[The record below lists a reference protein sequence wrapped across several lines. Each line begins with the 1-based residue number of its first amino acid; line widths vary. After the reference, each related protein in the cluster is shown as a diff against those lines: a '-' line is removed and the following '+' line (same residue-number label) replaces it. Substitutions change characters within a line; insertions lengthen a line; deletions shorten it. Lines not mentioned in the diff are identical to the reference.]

1 MVLYWQQWCRL
12 CLIKWLDNLVGWLYT
27 INMEHPLISNVDE
40 LTTEQ
45 LQEKISEL
53 TKKLGIAMRTGNGHL
68 CNQLRMAL
76 ETFNN
81 KYQERLRG
89 SGTSFDE
96 VIDIS

>member
-1 MVLYWQQWCRL
+1 
-12 CLIKWLDNLVGWLYT
+12 
-27 INMEHPLISNVDE
+27 MEHPLIANLDDLSN
-40 LTTEQ
+40 EQ

-76 ETFNN
+76 ESYNN
-81 KYQERLRG
+81 KYQERIKNN
-89 SGTSFDE
+89 GTPFDD

>member
-1 MVLYWQQWCRL
+1 
-12 CLIKWLDNLVGWLYT
+12 
-27 INMEHPLISNVDE
+27 MEHPLIENLDNLSQ
-40 LTTEQ
+40 EQ

-76 ETFNN
+76 ESYQN
-81 KYQERLRG
+81 KYNDKQRG
-89 SGTSFDE
+89 AGTSFDD

>member
-1 MVLYWQQWCRL
+1 
-12 CLIKWLDNLVGWLYT
+12 
-27 INMEHPLISNVDE
+27 MEHPLIGNVDDM
-40 LTTEQ
+40 TTEQ

-53 TKKLGIAMRTGNGHL
+53 TKKLGIALRTGNGHL
-68 CNQLRMAL
+68 CNQIRMAL

-89 SGTSFDE
+89 SSASFND

>member
-1 MVLYWQQWCRL
+1 
-12 CLIKWLDNLVGWLYT
+12 
-27 INMEHPLISNVDE
+27 MEHPLIGNVDDM
-40 LTTEQ
+40 TTEQ

-53 TKKLGIAMRTGNGHL
+53 TKKLGIALRTGNGHL

-89 SGTSFDE
+89 PGTPFDDA
-96 VIDIS
+96 IDIS

>member
-1 MVLYWQQWCRL
+1 
-12 CLIKWLDNLVGWLYT
+12 
-27 INMEHPLISNVDE
+27 MEHPLIGNVDD

-53 TKKLGIAMRTGNGHL
+53 TKKLGIALRTGNGQL

-89 SGTSFDE
+89 SGTPFDD

>member
-1 MVLYWQQWCRL
+1 
-12 CLIKWLDNLVGWLYT
+12 
-27 INMEHPLISNVDE
+27 MEHPLIGNVDD

-53 TKKLGIAMRTGNGHL
+53 TKKLGIALRSGNGHL

-89 SGTSFDE
+89 SGTLFDD